1 MSYAYSVQSEK
12 ELPDFNARK
21 DFQITWNHNQD
32 PKANPYSIFNASV
45 HAGSSAYYQN
55 TIASTNNFLANTF
68 QSSLTWSKLFPD
80 QPFNLSVAVNHSQNN
95 LTRDVRITAPDVSF
109 NVARIFPFH
118 GKQRWYEKIGF
129 TYNLRGT
136 NYIQQKDSLLF
147 RRESLDDMQNGLQH
161 QIPISTAF
169 NVLKFINV
177 SPTFNYTERWYFRTT
192 EYAYNAEK
200 GGLDT
205 LTVNGFKA
213 AREYSTGINAL
224 TRVYGM
230 FQFAKGPVAAFRH
243 VLTPS
248 VGFSYRPDFSQPNF
262 GYFKTVQ
269 YDTSGNTLTYSI
281 FQSSVY
287 GGPSGGKFGSV
298 NFGLDNNFEMKVRTY
313 SDTGMALKK
322 IKLLESLRL
331 GTNYNL
337 IADSMNWSP
346 LSISGRTTIL
356 DRAQITF
363 NGSLNPY
370 AYDENNRYYN
380 RFLKDVN
387 GKLFQLT
394 NANAA
399 VNFSLLAKRKDKSSN
414 KLSRDELNY
423 INSHPEEYIDFEVP
437 YNLYV
442 GYNYG
447 YSKFGNAASNTSQ
460 ALSLSGD
467 FSMTPRWKVGFNS
480 WYDIEAGR
488 FTNFNLNINRDLHC
502 WEFRFNWVPFGYQE
516 SYFFQINVK
525 SSVLQDLKM
534 MKQRTLFDR

>member
-1 MSYAYSVQSEK
+1 
-12 ELPDFNARK
+12 
-21 DFQITWNHNQD
+21 
-32 PKANPYSIFNASV
+32 
-45 HAGSSAYYQN
+45 
-55 TIASTNNFLANTF
+55 
-68 QSSLTWSKLFPD
+68 
-80 QPFNLSVAVNHSQNN
+80 
-95 LTRDVRITAPDVSF
+95 
-109 NVARIFPFH
+109 
-118 GKQRWYEKIGF
+118 
-129 TYNLRGT
+129 
-136 NYIQQKDSLLF
+136 
-147 RRESLDDMQNGLQH
+147 
-161 QIPISTAF
+161 
-169 NVLKFINV
+169 
-177 SPTFNYTERWYFRTT
+177 
-192 EYAYNAEK
+192 
-200 GGLDT
+200 
-205 LTVNGFKA
+205 
-213 AREYSTGINAL
+213 
-224 TRVYGM
+224 
-230 FQFAKGPVAAFRH
+230 
-243 VLTPS
+243 
-248 VGFSYRPDFSQPNF
+248 
-262 GYFKTVQ
+262 
-269 YDTSGNTLTYSI
+269 
-281 FQSSVY
+281 
-287 GGPSGGKFGSV
+287 
-298 NFGLDNNFEMKVRTY
+298 
-313 SDTGMALKK
+313 
-322 IKLLESLRL
+322 
-331 GTNYNL
+331 
-337 IADSMNWSP
+337 
-346 LSISGRTTIL
+346 RTTIL